1 MNLFNEISKKIGLIE
16 KIQVYVA
23 EVIEIREKYTDVGEN
38 EKFIKGDL
46 FYLNKYD
53 EFDSTLSILW

>member
-1 MNLFNEISKKIGLIE
+1 MNLFNEISKKIGLIT
-16 KIQVYVA
+16 

>member
-1 MNLFNEISKKIGLIE
+1 MKFLKNRPDRKNSSLC
-16 KIQVYVA
+16 A

-46 FYLNKYD
+46 LN
-53 EFDSTLSILW
+53 LN

>member
-1 MNLFNEISKKIGLIE
+1 MKFLKNRPDRKNSSLF
-16 KIQVYVA
+16 A